1 VRAMPAQHV
10 ATLVPLAVSI
20 VVILCTIV
28 IHALALGATVGLVR
42 HEQRLG
48 RAGTGFWNTLTLVA
62 TTIFIAFVAHLVE
75 IALWATLFIR
85 CGEFAEFGSAFDH
98 SAVNYT
104 TLGYGNVVMTQLA
117 AESAARDGRP
127 ARRSRGRCRRTM
139 PAADSPLPSGGDL
152 RSFALRHLGA
162 GHENTMLLKPL
173 CQQPANPKC
182 SRWVSWRR
190 AVGRRSDTG
199 SLGTPANCTSGRP
212 LQLFGHSLIT
222 TRCGANLDREKQQ
235 AIWVSGFDGS
245 DKSF

>member
-1 VRAMPAQHV
+1 VPGTLEARPVRAMPAQHV

-104 TLGYGNVVMTQLA
+104 TLGYGNVVMTPSWRLLGPL
-117 AESAARDGRP
+117 E
-127 ARRSRGRCRRTM
+127 
-139 PAADSPLPSGGDL
+139 AADGMLMFGVTTAMVFAVIQRLIRARFPDL
-152 RSFALRHLGA
+152 R
-162 GHENTMLLKPL
+162 N
-173 CQQPANPKC
+173 
-182 SRWVSWRR
+182 
-190 AVGRRSDTG
+190 
-199 SLGTPANCTSGRP
+199 
-212 LQLFGHSLIT
+212 
-222 TRCGANLDREKQQ
+222 
-235 AIWVSGFDGS
+235 
-245 DKSF
+245 